1 MTWTIKQINNK
12 CVADPSAAPAPA
24 PCVPRTRASSA
35 TPPAPPPAGVRKT
48 SLQLGGEL
56 GTVAARQD
64 IFNRIST
71 SSVK

>member
-12 CVADPSAAPAPA
+12 NVADPSAAPA

-35 TPPAPPPAGVRKT
+35 TPPAPPPTGVRKT